1 MQLQNTTVTPQ
12 SQPQKQYPADE
23 TFEIGDDRRPPIFIH
38 SELDDL
44 GLTLWAF
51 RVYCHLVRR
60 VNRETGDAWPS
71 YASIARVCLQS
82 SYPNAKPE
90 TLRRKAMEAVAELV
104 DRGLVRKVT
113 TRGPDGSHGHN
124 RYTLT
129 PVAEWAGGG
138 GAYAPPGAY
147 AAPYAAPY
155 AAATQDHP
163 VVQDHPKERLGIKPQ
178 PLTECGED
186 EPQQQQ
192 PVAAPADP
200 PIPQDAVTYAW
211 IDVFGETTDKQR
223 AFLSNA
229 VRGHSAAE
237 VLRALALAK
246 GQLEKGKEIAR
257 PAAYV
262 KKILTTRMNEI
273 GAGNVKTAATPA
285 PSPATAFD
293 APATHDAPVDQV
305 APDLAAARL
314 AAAAADARLAEE
326 AWERAEAD
334 AAALA
339 AAAEKR
345 MIERARQNE
354 AAAAKKAAARRDEI
368 AAQIAA
374 AIGNTDLAAR
384 MAADFLATKQDVH
397 LQGMRLDMLRIKRN
411 KAGQPLTAQQA
422 TAILHGGLLD
432 AMTTPAQVAA

>member
-1 MQLQNTTVTPQ
+1 MRAAPTRSLEVIPQ
-12 SQPQKQYPADE
+12 SGSNQPTAR
-23 TFEIGDDRRPPIFIH
+23 EIGESGCAPTF
-38 SELDDL
+38 
-44 GLTLWAF
+44 
-51 RVYCHLVRR
+51 
-60 VNRETGDAWPS
+60 
-71 YASIARVCLQS
+71 
-82 SYPNAKPE
+82 PE
-90 TLRRKAMEAVAELV
+90 GGEV
-104 DRGLVRKVT
+104 D
-113 TRGPDGSHGHN
+113 
-124 RYTLT
+124 
-129 PVAEWAGGG
+129 
-138 GAYAPPGAY
+138 
-147 AAPYAAPY
+147 
-155 AAATQDHP
+155 Q
-163 VVQDHPKERLGIKPQ
+163 
-178 PLTECGED
+178 
-186 EPQQQQ
+186 QQQQ
-192 PVAAPADP
+192 PTDAAPDAQTNDTTEPSNP

-211 IDVFGETTDKQR
+211 QDVFGELTDR
-223 AFLSNA
+223 RTVSFLSNA
-229 VRGHSAAE
+229 VRGYSAEE
-237 VLRALALAK
+237 VLRALGLAK